1 MHYKLA
7 SLLVGGAVT
16 IGFLS
21 IIWLCGT
28 LVNSTTMFYE
38 QKDHLNLLEE
48 PLPPVAL
55 RDENTHK
62 RGQLSLLQFNQLN
75 VLTDQGSEGGEHKP
89 SSANERDSLHETNQE
104 SILDGQGNIHE
115 NFDMAHKKQEAQVNQ
130 DVNDNTDSEPERTSP
145 SFDYGRAT
153 NTEISLI
160 ETEAPKGEVEEVEE
174 MEEMD
179 EEAPSLVVR
188 TTSSQ
193 VERVVL
199 NVDKKSQDKNIYLD
213 VPASMPGS
221 FEIRQPFSLPV
232 PFATLP
238 LEQILHTEWLQA
250 LKDFLHTLKPDSGP
264 VTIVSSDYKYSEVL
278 LNWLISALV
287 RVDRPLSNV
296 LVLSLDSSLQALLQR
311 RGFACIHVPP
321 ESLVRPALIAKL
333 KYHVAFTQVHILRL
347 TVMRFINHWGFDA
360 ANYDTDAIIMKNPEP
375 LYYHQHKSSDFIGS
389 YGHFPQEMQR
399 EWGIA
404 VCIGVMMIKSS
415 KQTGNKHYSHF
426 ILYMASIY
434 VL

>member
-16 IGFLS
+16 ISFLS

-38 QKDHLNLLEE
+38 QKDHLSLLGE
-48 PLPPVAL
+48 PPSPVAL
-55 RDENTHK
+55 RDESTHK
-62 RGQLSLLQFNQLN
+62 RGQLSLLQFNQRLN
-75 VLTDQGSEGGEHKP
+75 VLTDQGSEGNEYKP

-104 SILDGQGNIHE
+104 SIVDGQENIYE
-115 NFDMAHKKQEAQVNQ
+115 NFDMAHKKQEAQRNQ

-145 SFDYGRAT
+145 LTDDGRAT
-153 NTEISLI
+153 NTEVWLI
-160 ETEAPKGEVEEVEE
+160 ETEAIKGEMEEVEE
-174 MEEMD
+174 IEEMNK
-179 EEAPSLVVR
+179 EAPRLVV
-188 TTSSQ
+188 TTTPGQ

-199 NVDKKSQDKNIYLD
+199 NVDKKSQVKNIYLD
-213 VPASMPGS
+213 VPASLPGG
-221 FEIRQPFSLPV
+221 FEIREPFSLPV

-238 LEQILHTEWLQA
+238 LDQILHTEWLQA

-321 ESLVRPALIAKL
+321 ESLVRPTLIAKL

-347 TVMRFINHWGFDA
+347 TMMRFINHWGFDV

-375 LYYHQHKSSDFIGS
+375 LYYRQYKSSDFIGS

-404 VCIGVMMIKSS
+404 VCIGVVMIKSS
-415 KQTGNKHYSHF
+415 KQTGE
-426 ILYMASIY
+426 
-434 VL
+434 

>member
-16 IGFLS
+16 ISFLS

-38 QKDHLNLLEE
+38 QKDHLNLLGEP
-48 PLPPVAL
+48 PLPMAL
-55 RDENTHK
+55 RDETIHK

-75 VLTDQGSEGGEHKP
+75 VLTDQESEGGEYKP

-104 SILDGQGNIHE
+104 SILDGQENIYDH
-115 NFDMAHKKQEAQVNQ
+115 FKVAHKKQEAQVNQ

-160 ETEAPKGEVEEVEE
+160 ETEAPNGEV
-174 MEEMD
+174 EEMD
-179 EEAPSLVVR
+179 EEAPSLVVT

-199 NVDKKSQDKNIYLD
+199 NVDTKSQEKNIYFD
-213 VPASMPGS
+213 VPASLPGS
-221 FEIRQPFSLPV
+221 FEIRQSFSLPV

-238 LEQILHTEWLQA
+238 LDQILHTEWLQA

-278 LNWLISALV
+278 LNWLISALI

-296 LVLSLDSSLQALLQR
+296 LVLSLDSSLHALLQR
-311 RGFACIHVPP
+311 RGFASIHVPP

-375 LYYHQHKSSDFIGS
+375 LYYHQYKTSDFIGS

-404 VCIGVMMIKSS
+404 VCIGVVMIKSS
-415 KQTGNKHYSHF
+415 KQTGK
-426 ILYMASIY
+426 
-434 VL
+434 

>member
-16 IGFLS
+16 ISFLS

-38 QKDHLNLLEE
+38 QKDHLSLLGE
-48 PLPPVAL
+48 PPPPVAL
-55 RDENTHK
+55 RDESTHK

-75 VLTDQGSEGGEHKP
+75 VLTDQGSEGSEGSEYKP
-89 SSANERDSLHETNQE
+89 SSADERDSLHETNQK
-104 SILDGQGNIHE
+104 SIVDGQENIYE
-115 NFDMAHKKQEAQVNQ
+115 NFDMAHKKQEAQRNQ

-145 SFDYGRAT
+145 LTDYGRAT
-153 NTEISLI
+153 NTEIWLI
-160 ETEAPKGEVEEVEE
+160 ETEAPKGKMEEVEE
-174 MEEMD
+174 IEEMNK
-179 EEAPSLVVR
+179 EAPHLVVT

-199 NVDKKSQDKNIYLD
+199 NVDKKSQVKNIYLD
-213 VPASMPGS
+213 VPASLPGG
-221 FEIRQPFSLPV
+221 FEIREPFTLPV

-238 LEQILHTEWLQA
+238 LDQILHTEWLQA

-296 LVLSLDSSLQALLQR
+296 LVLSLDSSLHALLQR

-347 TVMRFINHWGFDA
+347 TVMRFINHWGFDV

-375 LYYHQHKSSDFIGS
+375 LYYHQYKSSDFIGS

-404 VCIGVMMIKSS
+404 VCIGVVMIKSS
-415 KQTGNKHYSHF
+415 KQTGE
-426 ILYMASIY
+426 
-434 VL
+434 

>member
-1 MHYKLA
+1 
-7 SLLVGGAVT
+7 
-16 IGFLS
+16 
-21 IIWLCGT
+21 
-28 LVNSTTMFYE
+28 MFYE
-38 QKDHLNLLEE
+38 QKDHLNLLGEL
-48 PLPPVAL
+48 PLPMAL
-55 RDENTHK
+55 RDETIHK

-75 VLTDQGSEGGEHKP
+75 VLTDQESEVGEYKP

-104 SILDGQGNIHE
+104 SILDGQENIYDH
-115 NFDMAHKKQEAQVNQ
+115 FKVAHKKQAAQVNQ

-160 ETEAPKGEVEEVEE
+160 ETEAPNGEV
-174 MEEMD
+174 EEMD
-179 EEAPSLVVR
+179 EEAPSLVVT

-193 VERVVL
+193 VEGVVL
-199 NVDKKSQDKNIYLD
+199 NVDTKSQEKNIYFD
-213 VPASMPGS
+213 VPASLPGS

-278 LNWLISALV
+278 LNWLISALI

-296 LVLSLDSSLQALLQR
+296 LVLSLDSSLHALLQR
-311 RGFACIHVPP
+311 RGFASIHVPP

-347 TVMRFINHWGFDA
+347 TVMRFISHWGFDV

-375 LYYHQHKSSDFIGS
+375 LYYKQYKTSDFIGS

-404 VCIGVMMIKSS
+404 VCIGVVMIKSS
-415 KQTGNKHYSHF
+415 KQTGK
-426 ILYMASIY
+426 
-434 VL
+434 